1 MNLNL
6 LPDLALFVQIVDR
19 GSFSAVARQNGIT
32 PSAVSRS
39 VSRLEREMGCKLLQ
53 RTTRKLRLSDAGET
67 IYQHAQQMLEA
78 ARQAMDSAG
87 SRQTVAQGKLTLSV
101 PKAVGRFVIHP
112 LMMAFFHRYP
122 QVDVC
127 LRLEDRPL
135 DFIDDGIDLAL
146 RITDTPSPGLHGKP
160 LMPIRHV
167 ICATEAYLQQ
177 HGTPYT
183 PQDLRAHSCISLGET
198 PADARWKFRRE
209 GKTETVQTY
218 GRYAANHTAVR
229 LDAVRQHLGIGSLP
243 LFTAREALANGD
255 IVQVLPEWEFI
266 SSYSGDLWLLWAGDK
281 HMPAGDAGDD
291 RLSQRD
297 GAGAE
302 RRQHRASEII
312 ANHGMIT
319 PNTNQ
324 IPERPIS
331 CIRRQPTASR
341 GDRHQQQPER
351 GKGNDNK
358 TEDAVLR
365 VNAGCQTPGPPAARW
380 RSIHW

>member
-6 LPDLALFVQIVDR
+6 LPDLALFVQIVDQ

-122 QVDVC
+122 HVDVC

-135 DFIDDGIDLAL
+135 DFIDDGIDLVL

-177 HGTPYT
+177 HGTPHT

-198 PADARWKFRRE
+198 PADALE
-209 GKTETVQTY
+209 VPP
-218 GRYAANHTAVR
+218 GRQNRNGANLRAV
-229 LDAVRQHLGIGSLP
+229 
-243 LFTAREALANGD
+243 
-255 IVQVLPEWEFI
+255 
-266 SSYSGDLWLLWAGDK
+266 
-281 HMPAGDAGDD
+281 
-291 RLSQRD
+291 
-297 GAGAE
+297 
-302 RRQHRASEII
+302 
-312 ANHGMIT
+312 
-319 PNTNQ
+319 
-324 IPERPIS
+324 
-331 CIRRQPTASR
+331 RRQPYRRTPRRGETAFR
-341 GDRHQQQPER
+341 DRQ
-351 GKGNDNK
+351 
-358 TEDAVLR
+358 
-365 VNAGCQTPGPPAARW
+365 PAAVHRP
-380 RSIHW
+380 